1 MLIKSNKS
9 LYKALP
15 QNSRGEYE
23 ISLSLDEVEE
33 LIRESIN
40 LTPKVTGRV
49 QGTGKEA
56 LTAKTQGVCTGDKPY
71 LNPKTNS
78 CEEEPATPSSRTQS
92 QAEVQRKTQEQ
103 RKAEKDAAK
112 PSQQA
117 RVKGLQTPRK
127 ALESFQPRE
136 AKFHGET
143 AVEYAIAA
151 RQAWKSGDSFT
162 AIDLMEQ
169 ARNHYSEL
177 MGEVPGALVERLAKF
192 QSQHNQRSG
201 KIEPLDFE
209 AEGALSVAHMEAD
222 RAKKSGH
229 SRDSKEA
236 ANKFHHAATVLQ
248 DKGFYK
254 TAAELRKQRDEHRK
268 EHQARLTRPPPTP
281 APKAPSG
288 PQALKGKALETY
300 KQHLADQESGKAK
313 GNTLP
318 SHEIRKIADNAG
330 IGRT

>member
-78 CEEEPATPSSRTQS
+78 CEAEPAPPSSRTQS

-177 MGEVPGALVERLAKF
+177 IEDKLSKTAVVAYKGIKLKPWESKPKPKPKPREPRGTLAAM
-192 QSQHNQRSG
+192 NN
-201 KIEPLDFE
+201 
-209 AEGALSVAHMEAD
+209 VAHHPKKPCPGDERYNDAQHKCMALDSEAQNLATS
-222 RAKKSGH
+222 AKHVEKTNSAEAWGAHRQLAGH
-229 SRDSKEA
+229 LSKQG
-236 ANKFHHAATVLQ
+236 FHGSARVHADEVKRLDAAATVKGQKAWQNASPERKGARRLQ
-248 DKGFYK
+248 RRKD
-254 TAAELRKQRDEHRK
+254 TASFR
-268 EHQARLTRPPPTP
+268 
-281 APKAPSG
+281 
-288 PQALKGKALETY
+288 
-300 KQHLADQESGKAK
+300 
-313 GNTLP
+313 
-318 SHEIRKIADNAG
+318 
-330 IGRT
+330 